1 VPRHKEY
8 MARLESEGR
17 LFCAGLLKNDKEKET
32 MDAELTLEE
41 PMVEFQSRR
50 TNKRSSKSL

>member
-1 VPRHKEY
+1 

-17 LFCAGLLKNDKEKET
+17 LFGAGLLKNDKEKET

-41 PMVEFQSRR
+41 AMARFQSRK
-50 TNKRSSKSL
+50 TNKRSRKSL